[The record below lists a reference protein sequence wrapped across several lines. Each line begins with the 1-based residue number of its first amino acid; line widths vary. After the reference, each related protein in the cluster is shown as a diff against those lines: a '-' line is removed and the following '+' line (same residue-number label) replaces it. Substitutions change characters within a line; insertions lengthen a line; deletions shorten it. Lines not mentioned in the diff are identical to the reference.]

1 MKSKVLKL
9 LCVMLVFVIF
19 MGIMTVVNADETTPD
34 NSIQLVVRFD
44 RDNYIKGD
52 TANAYIYI
60 EGLGDETTAGD
71 ILQGYQAYI
80 SYDSAKL
87 EFNEDDTYYCLD
99 AEVQN
104 AVAAANPVTGESVI
118 ATYLYSEQG
127 ISLEDEVAAWRGIL
141 YVMDLSFTVK
151 ADINTQIDVS
161 FDTTTYEIEALTQN
175 VEKSYN
181 VTSAAGDTAI
191 VVPGEGIVEYFE
203 PEYDTNNYD
212 EAKVWVEQP
221 LVSVAREDGA
231 VLIVKLYNNKTKRL
245 EAPVIIK
252 QLSSGFNNFTIDKGL
267 LSKPGWDKI
276 EFTIGADAAPGNL
289 EVHYYIWDSLVG
301 MRSIGKSGVCNVKSG
316 VYPDYQF

>member
-1 MKSKVLKL
+1 
-9 LCVMLVFVIF
+9 MLVFVIF
-19 MGIMTVVNADETTPD
+19 VGVMTAVNADETIPD

-44 RDNYIKGD
+44 RESYIKGD

-60 EGLGDETTAGD
+60 VGLGDETTAGD

-99 AEVQN
+99 TDVKN
-104 AVAAANPVTGESVI
+104 AVATTNPVTEESVI

-175 VEKSYN
+175 VEKSYT
-181 VTSAAGDTAI
+181 VTSATGDTAI
-191 VVPGEGIVEYFE
+191 VVPGEGIVEYFK
-203 PEYDTNNYD
+203 PEYDSNNYD

-221 LVSVAREDGA
+221 VVSVVREDGA
-231 VLIVKLYNNKTKRL
+231 VLIVKLYNNETKRL

-252 QLSSGFNNFTIDKGL
+252 QLNSGFNKFTVEKSL

-276 EFTIGADAAPGNL
+276 EFTIGVDVDPYDL
-289 EVHYYIWDSLVG
+289 EVHYYIWDSLLG
-301 MRSIGKSGVCNVKSG
+301 MRSIGKSGVCKVELG
-316 VYPDYQF
+316 VYPDYQL